1 MSFSKAAWV
10 SRTNVYEV
18 NLRQYTAEGTI
29 NAFLAHLPRLKEMGV
44 HTLWFMP
51 VTPISQAK
59 RKGSLGSYYA
69 CSDYQAI
76 NPEFGT
82 MEDFRAL
89 VKEVHGLEMKIII
102 DWVANHTGADHV
114 WTQQHPGF
122 YLKNESGE
130 FYDTHG
136 WDDVIDLD
144 YSSGAM
150 REAMIRCMEFWV
162 RECDI
167 DGFRCDMAMLVP
179 VDFWYEARTALDKLK
194 PLFWLAECDQWNEP
208 QYLEVFDAAYAWKW
222 MHASHDYYRHHLPLH
237 TLMDTIRGY
246 DGLNPKNAIRALFTS
261 NHDENSWNG
270 TEYEKYGEMATL
282 LAVFSCTWNGLPLV
296 YSGQEIPNH
305 KRLAFFDKDAL
316 DWGNGASLHEFYRKL
331 LHLRYTHPALRAACD
346 EVQTR
351 FVSADHPDKVL
362 LFERV
367 SEGRSVVVILNCSPY
382 PLEVHMYDP
391 GVLGTT
397 YSSLFTGELVTPGQ
411 LSSLHIPSWGA
422 QVLFT

>member
-1 MSFSKAAWV
+1 
-10 SRTNVYEV
+10 
-18 NLRQYTAEGTI
+18 
-29 NAFLAHLPRLKEMGV
+29 
-44 HTLWFMP
+44 
-51 VTPISQAK
+51 
-59 RKGSLGSYYA
+59 
-69 CSDYQAI
+69 
-76 NPEFGT
+76 
-82 MEDFRAL
+82 MEDFRML
-89 VKEVHGLEMKIII
+89 VKEVHGMDMKVII

-114 WTQQHPGF
+114 WTQSHPGF
-122 YLKNESGE
+122 YLKNEAGE

-144 YSSGAM
+144 YTSGAM
-150 REAMIRCMEFWV
+150 RDAMIRSMEFWV

-179 VDFWYEARTALDKLK
+179 VDFWAEARTALDRLK

-208 QYLEVFDAAYAWKW
+208 QYLEVFDAAYAWRW
-222 MHASHDYYRHHLPLH
+222 MHASHDYYRYHLPLH
-237 TLMDTIRGY
+237 TLMDTIYGY
-246 DGLNPKNAIRALFTS
+246 DGLKPKNAIRALFTS

-270 TEYEKYGEMATL
+270 TEYEKYGDMAAL
-282 LAVFSCTWNGLPLV
+282 LAVFSCTWNGLPLM

-316 DWGNGASLHEFYRKL
+316 DWDAGASLHAFYRNL
-331 LHLRYTHPALRAACD
+331 LGLRYTHPALRAACD

-351 FVSADHPDKVL
+351 FIAADHPDKIL

-367 SEGRSVVVILNCSPY
+367 SEGRSVVVMLNCSPY
-382 PLEVHMYDP
+382 PLDVHIYDP

-397 YSSLFTGELVTPGQ
+397 YSSLFTGELVSPGQ
-411 LSSLHIPSWGA
+411 DPSLHIPSWGY